1 MSREATLLVAHDE
14 IVIIRPVTSF
24 PYDPLTRAYVRR
36 SGRPDDL
43 GAGPAARWQSF
54 AGVVHDEGAAVG
66 WRRIQEGP

>member
-24 PYDPLTRAYVRR
+24 SYDPLTRAYVRQ

-43 GAGPAARWQSF
+43 GTGPATR
-54 AGVVHDEGAAVG
+54 
-66 WRRIQEGP
+66 